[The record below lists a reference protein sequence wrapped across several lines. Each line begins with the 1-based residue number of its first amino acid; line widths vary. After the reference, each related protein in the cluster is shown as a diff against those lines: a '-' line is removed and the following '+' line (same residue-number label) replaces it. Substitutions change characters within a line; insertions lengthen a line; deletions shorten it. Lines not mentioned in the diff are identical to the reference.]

1 MTWLGRPVSLTGLT
15 YPRETPN
22 THYMMSHCGLFPRL
36 TTEVA
41 TQGLDTINT
50 SHKEENTSPMGLQQ
64 HTMIIYII
72 ISSEV
77 TNTSTLE
84 TGS

>member
-1 MTWLGRPVSLTGLT
+1 M
-15 YPRETPN
+15 
-22 THYMMSHCGLFPRL
+22 
-36 TTEVA
+36 EVV

-50 SHKEENTSPMGLQQ
+50 SRKEENTSPMGVQQ
-64 HTMIIYII
+64 HTMIIYMI

-77 TNTSTLE
+77 TNTSTPE